1 MGRKNK
7 EVRSRVRMRKERASK
22 ILEISGEK
30 LIKKLNLCSLS
41 LWLKLKVIVE
51 KTWTSSIKNVQV
63 STPK

>member
-7 EVRSRVRMRKERASK
+7 KVRSRVRMRKERASK

-41 LWLKLKVIVE
+41 L
-51 KTWTSSIKNVQV
+51 
-63 STPK
+63 